1 LKENAMT
8 RLLEGKTAF
17 VTGAASGIG
26 AATALAFARH
36 GAKVLVTDIADTSAT
51 LDAIAALGGEAY
63 GEALDVTD
71 EAAVDAV
78 VDGMVARWGRIDV
91 GFNNAGISISRMS
104 DEWGK
109 LDTCE
114 KEWAVNQRGVL
125 YCMRAE
131 LRHMLRQGSGAI
143 INTAS
148 IAGMSGIAGAGYSG
162 SKHAVVGLTRSAALA
177 HASRGIRVNCVMPGV
192 IETPMTSLESQGP
205 AAIEAMAKMHPIG
218 RMGRPE
224 EIADGVVYL
233 ASDMASF
240 VTGHALAIDG
250 GFLAA

>member
-1 LKENAMT
+1 MT
-8 RLLEGKTAF
+8 RLLEGKAAF
-17 VTGAASGIG
+17 VTGGASGIG

-36 GAKVLVTDIADTSAT
+36 GAKVLVTDIADPAAT

-63 GEALDVTD
+63 GERLDVTD
-71 EAAVDAV
+71 QAAVDAA
-78 VDGMVARWGRIDV
+78 VDGMVARWGRIDI
-91 GFNNAGISISRMS
+91 GFNNAGISITQLGG
-104 DEWGK
+104 EWGK

-131 LRHMLRQGSGAI
+131 LRHMVAQKSGSI
-143 INTAS
+143 VNTAS

-162 SKHAVVGLTRSAALA
+162 SKHAVIGLTRSAALA
-177 HASRGIRVNCVMPGV
+177 HATRGIRVNCVMPGV
-192 IETPMTSLESQGP
+192 IETPMTSLEAQG
-205 AAIEAMAKMHPIG
+205 AAAVEAMAKMHPMG

-224 EIADGVVYL
+224 EIADGAVYL

>member
-1 LKENAMT
+1 MT
-8 RLLEGKTAF
+8 RLLEGKAAF
-17 VTGAASGIG
+17 VTGGASGIG

-36 GAKVLVTDIADTSAT
+36 GAKVLVTDIADPAAT

-63 GEALDVTD
+63 GERLDVTD
-71 EAAVDAV
+71 QAAVDAA
-78 VDGMVARWGRIDV
+78 VDGMVARWGRIDI
-91 GFNNAGISISRMS
+91 GFNNAGISITQLGG
-104 DEWGK
+104 EWGK

-131 LRHMLRQGSGAI
+131 LRHMVAQKSGSI
-143 INTAS
+143 VNTAS

-162 SKHAVVGLTRSAALA
+162 SKHAVIGLTRSAALA
-177 HASRGIRVNCVMPGV
+177 HATHGIRVNCVMPGV
-192 IETPMTSLESQGP
+192 IETPMTSLEAQG
-205 AAIEAMAKMHPIG
+205 AAAVEAMAKMHPMG

-224 EIADGVVYL
+224 EIADGAVYL

>member
-1 LKENAMT
+1 MT
-8 RLLEGKTAF
+8 RLLEGKAAF
-17 VTGAASGIG
+17 VTGGASGIG

-36 GAKVLVTDIADTSAT
+36 GAKVLVTDIADPAAT

-63 GEALDVTD
+63 GERLDVTD
-71 EAAVDAV
+71 QAAVDAA
-78 VDGMVARWGRIDV
+78 VDGMVARWGRIDI
-91 GFNNAGISISRMS
+91 GFNNAGISIAQLGS
-104 DEWGK
+104 EWGQ

-131 LRHMLRQGSGAI
+131 LRHMVAQKSGSI
-143 INTAS
+143 VNTAS

-162 SKHAVVGLTRSAALA
+162 SKHAVIGLTRSAALA
-177 HASRGIRVNCVMPGV
+177 HATRGIRVNCVMPGV
-192 IETPMTSLESQGP
+192 IETPMTSLEAQG
-205 AAIEAMAKMHPIG
+205 AAAVEAMAKMHPMG

-224 EIADGVVYL
+224 EIADGAVYL

>member
-1 LKENAMT
+1 MT
-8 RLLEGKTAF
+8 RLLEDKTAF
-17 VTGAASGIG
+17 VTGGASGIG

-36 GAKVLVTDIADTSAT
+36 GARVLVTDIADPAAT
-51 LDAIAALGGEAY
+51 LDAIAALGGDAY
-63 GEALDVTD
+63 GERLDVTD
-71 EAAVDAV
+71 QAAVDAA
-78 VDGMVARWGRIDV
+78 VDGMVARWGRIDI
-91 GFNNAGISISRMS
+91 GFNNAGISIAQLGS
-104 DEWGK
+104 EWGQ

-131 LRHMLRQGSGAI
+131 LRHMVAQKSGSI
-143 INTAS
+143 VNTAS

-162 SKHAVVGLTRSAALA
+162 SKHAVIGLTRSAALA
-177 HASRGIRVNCVMPGV
+177 HATRGIRVNCVMPGV
-192 IETPMTSLESQGP
+192 IETPMTSLEAQG
-205 AAIEAMAKMHPIG
+205 AAAVEAMARMHPMG

>member
-1 LKENAMT
+1 MT
-8 RLLEGKTAF
+8 RLLEDKIAF
-17 VTGAASGIG
+17 VTGGASGIG
-26 AATALAFARH
+26 AATAKAFARH
-36 GAKVLVTDIADTSAT
+36 GARVLVSDLADMSAT
-51 LDAIAALGGEAY
+51 LEAIAAAGGEAY
-63 GEALDVTD
+63 GEQLDVTD
-71 EAAVDAV
+71 EAAVDTV
-78 VDGMVARWGRIDV
+78 VDGLVTRWGRIDI
-91 GFNNAGISISRMS
+91 GFNNAGISIARMS

-125 YCMRAE
+125 LCMRAE
-131 LRHMLRQGSGAI
+131 LRHMLAQGSGSI

-162 SKHAVVGLTRSAALA
+162 SKHAVIGLTRSAALA
-177 HASRGIRVNCVMPGV
+177 HAARGIRVNCVMPGV
-192 IETPMTSLESQGP
+192 IETPMTSVAAQGP
-205 AAIEAMAKMHPIG
+205 AAVEAMSKMHPIG

-250 GFLAA
+250 GFLAT

>member
-1 LKENAMT
+1 MT
-8 RLLEGKTAF
+8 RLLEDKTAF
-17 VTGAASGIG
+17 VTGGASGIG

-36 GAKVLVTDIADTSAT
+36 GARVLVTDIADPAAT
-51 LDAIAALGGEAY
+51 LDAIAALGGDAY
-63 GEALDVTD
+63 GERLDVTD
-71 EAAVDAV
+71 QAAVDAAL
-78 VDGMVARWGRIDV
+78 DGMVARWGRIDI
-91 GFNNAGISISRMS
+91 GFNNAGISIAQLGS
-104 DEWGK
+104 EWGQ

-131 LRHMLRQGSGAI
+131 LRHMVAQKSGSI
-143 INTAS
+143 VNTAS

-162 SKHAVVGLTRSAALA
+162 SKHAVIGLTRSAALA
-177 HASRGIRVNCVMPGV
+177 HATRGIRVNCVMPGV
-192 IETPMTSLESQGP
+192 IETPMTSLEAQG
-205 AAIEAMAKMHPIG
+205 AAAVEAMARMHPMG

>member
-1 LKENAMT
+1 MT
-8 RLLEGKTAF
+8 RLLEDKTAF
-17 VTGAASGIG
+17 VTGGASGIG

-36 GAKVLVTDIADTSAT
+36 GARVLVTDIADPAAT
-51 LDAIAALGGEAY
+51 LGAIAALGGEAY
-63 GEALDVTD
+63 GERLDVTD
-71 EAAVDAV
+71 QAAVDAA
-78 VDGMVARWGRIDV
+78 VDGMVARWGRIDI
-91 GFNNAGISISRMS
+91 GFNNAGISIAQLGG
-104 DEWGK
+104 EWGQ
-109 LDTCE
+109 LDTCD

-131 LRHMLRQGSGAI
+131 LRHMVAQKSGSI
-143 INTAS
+143 VNTAS

-162 SKHAVVGLTRSAALA
+162 SKHAVIGLTRSAALA

-192 IETPMTSLESQGP
+192 IETPMTSVEAQGP
-205 AAIEAMAKMHPIG
+205 VAVEAMSKMHPMG